1 MGVWRN
7 RDYLLAL
14 VGVTTSVVGSG
25 ATGFGILWWA
35 LAGTNSGIT
44 LAVLTTVN
52 LVGSMVV
59 GPLGGV
65 WLDIADRKKVLV
77 GSNLAL
83 ALALLAVLP
92 FAVVA
97 PDFNWSVAIGL
108 GVLLTVG
115 TGLSR
120 PGIGTLVRNLVS
132 TEELTQANSIQYTAR
147 NLAGLIA
154 APLAGILW
162 AWNGIVGV
170 VAANAAALLVS
181 AACLYSIER
190 PFAQRDSERESATAD
205 DTRRVR
211 RFFASF
217 LEGARYVLANS
228 SLKTYLLVAAVSNM
242 AITLYT
248 VSIPIVVLRVL
259 AGGAELS
266 GVLLGLFQ
274 AGMFFIGLLLG
285 VAGLAKFVPNNSV
298 AIAGGLLLMALSFGP
313 LGWVSSPW
321 LAVFLVCTAGGAL
334 MLTSTLADTRLQL
347 NLPDALLS
355 RSLGLSQGVLNG
367 LRPVGALLAGV
378 LSDAAS
384 VGVATSLSGVTLA
397 TTALYLF
404 VTRSLDDPKSSVQ
417 PRVAPEVS
425 AK

>member
-35 LAGTNSGIT
+35 LADTNSGT
-44 LAVLTTVN
+44 ALAVLTTVN
-52 LVGSMVV
+52 LVGSMVI

-65 WLDIADRKKVLV
+65 WLDTADRKKVLV
-77 GSNLAL
+77 GSDLAL
-83 ALALLAVLP
+83 ALALLAFLP

-108 GVLLTVG
+108 GMLLTAG
-115 TGLSR
+115 NALLR
-120 PGIGTLVRNLVS
+120 PGIGSLVPKLVS
-132 TEELTQANSIQYTAR
+132 TEELTQANSILYTAR

-162 AWNGIVGV
+162 AWGGIIGV
-170 VAANAAALLVS
+170 VVANAGTLLVS

-190 PFAQRDSERESATAD
+190 PFAQRDSERESAAAD
-205 DTRRVR
+205 DMTRARS
-211 RFFASF
+211 FLASF
-217 LEGARYVLANS
+217 QEGARYLLAS
-228 SLKTYLLVAAVSNM
+228 RSLKTYLLVAAVTNM

-266 GVLLGLFQ
+266 GVLLSLFQ
-274 AGMFFIGLLLG
+274 AGMFLVGLLLG
-285 VAGLAKFVPNNSV
+285 VAGLARFVPNNSV
-298 AIAGGLLLMALSFGP
+298 AIASGLLLMALSYGP
-313 LGWVSSPW
+313 LGWVSSPR
-321 LAVFLVCTAGGAL
+321 LAALLVCAAGGAL

-347 NLPDALLS
+347 NVPDALLS

-378 LSDAAS
+378 LSDTAS
-384 VGVATSLSGVTLA
+384 VGVATGLSGVTLA
-397 TTALYLF
+397 TTALYVL
-404 VTRSLDDPKSSVQ
+404 VTRSLDDPKTSVQ